1 MYNKLKNNILKKD
14 ILLYLLSGVLIT
26 LPLKYGYGTL
36 SIVLF
41 LVFCLLNYKK
51 TKPLYSIALLLPIV
65 FYLFMVLSLLW
76 TVDIK
81 LTMGGLKKEIFF
93 LLFPLAFI
101 FVDDLKHLNL
111 NKLLKIYTYGIVIYI
126 LFTLTNAFIR
136 YVQTNNFEV
145 FFYHELVTI
154 EVNAIYVSVFV
165 SFTLFYLLALPK
177 RTNLEQFFLALTIVY
192 VVLLSSK
199 SILFIDFILVIIF
212 YTFYSKVPK
221 SVRLLTVFSVLAF
234 LVMSLF
240 YVKKIRERFLEE
252 YETAFVDNTL
262 NKRNIEKGK
271 VYNVSLKQAWT
282 NKTFAP
288 NQYFPGTALR
298 VFQFRV
304 FIENI
309 KEEQNLF
316 NGFGLEA
323 SQSSIQQKAKKYNL
337 YQGYGDFNFHNQYIQ
352 TFSELGLIGF
362 LLLIGML
369 MINLKSAIQSKNFM
383 HIVFAFTMIFLFLTE
398 SFFCRQRGIVFFI
411 TLYCVFHV
419 LTQNK
424 KEKILE

>member
-1 MYNKLKNNILKKD
+1 
-14 ILLYLLSGVLIT
+14 
-26 LPLKYGYGTL
+26 
-36 SIVLF
+36 
-41 LVFCLLNYKK
+41 
-51 TKPLYSIALLLPIV
+51 
-65 FYLFMVLSLLW
+65 MVLSLLW

>member
-165 SFTLFYLLALPK
+165 SFK
-177 RTNLEQFFLALTIVY
+177 
-192 VVLLSSK
+192 
-199 SILFIDFILVIIF
+199 
-212 YTFYSKVPK
+212 
-221 SVRLLTVFSVLAF
+221 FS
-234 LVMSLF
+234 
-240 YVKKIRERFLEE
+240 
-252 YETAFVDNTL
+252 
-262 NKRNIEKGK
+262 
-271 VYNVSLKQAWT
+271 
-282 NKTFAP
+282 
-288 NQYFPGTALR
+288 
-298 VFQFRV
+298 
-304 FIENI
+304 
-309 KEEQNLF
+309 
-316 NGFGLEA
+316 
-323 SQSSIQQKAKKYNL
+323 
-337 YQGYGDFNFHNQYIQ
+337 
-352 TFSELGLIGF
+352 
-362 LLLIGML
+362 
-369 MINLKSAIQSKNFM
+369 
-383 HIVFAFTMIFLFLTE
+383 
-398 SFFCRQRGIVFFI
+398 GIS
-411 TLYCVFHV
+411 
-419 LTQNK
+419 
-424 KEKILE
+424 